1 MTPSSSCASLSTL
14 ASEAPEPPK
23 PVSAPQKT
31 EAQKQRYNIC
41 TKPPVPKAT
50 VAHARKPA
58 PVATGHMKAA
68 GAHAAAY
75 ASPQAS
81 PHGITFMTETTFDEC
96 HPPQDGVKRKKT
108 AVAVAKKEPVVVH
121 ESNAQLSSAQIEEL
135 LRQVRKYKGTVMAI
149 IGEKNGLA

>member
-23 PVSAPQKT
+23 PASAPVQT
-31 EAQKQRYNIC
+31 AAPKQRYNIC
-41 TKPPVPKAT
+41 TKPPVPKAA
-50 VAHARKPA
+50 VAHAHKPA

-75 ASPQAS
+75 AS

-96 HPPQDGVKRKKT
+96 HPPQDGVKRKTTK
-108 AVAVAKKEPVVVH
+108 AVVKKEPVVVH
-121 ESNAQLSSAQIEEL
+121 ESNDQLSSAQIEEL